1 MQARG
6 TTRDWRPP
14 VIFFEIV
21 TIPRDD
27 DGLDAR
33 VGLASNDA
41 MTSDAIASLMG
52 EIEKAVNEPTMADR
66 LRQSLPELQQRFA
79 VAREREE
86 LAHWHEE
93 YARVDALSD
102 QGAERFA
109 KVEMLI
115 AEICDIYLETE
126 AITAECSKFNRHA
139 PPGMHVVET
148 ELKAR
153 GLTAFS
159 RINPP
164 LAKQT
169 QLPDYD
175 HSELN
180 VWPQRKTAYVP
191 AFTPAPADARYS
203 ADWGK
208 LADERRRVDE
218 ERIERQLDDAE
229 AAKREFYRPR
239 D

>member
-1 MQARG
+1 MKDKVEMPTKTLERKIAG
-6 TTRDWRPP
+6 
-14 VIFFEIV
+14 IM
-21 TIPRDD
+21 
-27 DGLDAR
+27 
-33 VGLASNDA
+33 ASNDA
-41 MTSDAIASLMG
+41 SSDAIGTLMG
-52 EIEKAVNEPTMADR
+52 EIEKAVSEPTMTDR

-79 VAREREE
+79 AARKREE
-86 LAHWHEE
+86 MVHWQQE
-93 YARVDALSD
+93 YERLDALSD
-102 QGAERFA
+102 QGAEDFA
-109 KVEMLI
+109 EVQKHI
-115 AEICDIYLETE
+115 AAICDIFLKTE
-126 AITAECSKFNRHA
+126 AITEACSQFNINS
-139 PPGMHVVET
+139 PPGMHVVEP